1 MDRTIPNPGNEEI
14 ELYMRTY
21 YSLLRSSGEVE
32 VRSLEET
39 HSGLNASL
47 HRGADTWR
55 PGPLSALRPGGAS
68 ARLAARRQRSA
79 SHGRLRPPRRG
90 LGL

>member
-1 MDRTIPNPGNEEI
+1 MDRTTPNPGNEEI

-39 HSGLNASL
+39 HSGMNASL
-47 HRGADTWR
+47 HRGADSSE
-55 PGPLSALRPGGAS
+55 LD
-68 ARLAARRQRSA
+68 LAAFVYCA
-79 SHGRLRPPRRG
+79 MRLPPCMNDVRLVLLGQSPEVFSRG
-90 LGL
+90 G